1 MGEREGLRW
10 SSLPGVTEATEG
22 VDDPIQEAHGELSLA
37 RIALAGDDL
46 DHAANHLAGAFVHAP
61 GLPEAHELLAALAA
75 RSPDGGLGLFPLDEH
90 AYLGAVVAHA
100 HLLAGRDPA
109 SALSL
114 LAQATAFDPS
124 KPWAD
129 VSWVRALPPDR
140 VDPDALVRVFVTV
153 MRDLGD
159 PAPPPIRR
167 VNQVYLDLAHRACA
181 AHPRH
186 ALLLGA
192 AAGVGR
198 RLGDLDTAVRWGE
211 RAYALQPSKLTAV
224 WYAYALRAAD
234 RLDRALEVMRE
245 ARQANPLDLDLCA
258 DAASWLS
265 DAGRLDEAI
274 AVIEDAMRIDPTY
287 DCAVHTAHRLR
298 FQRDGDPGHLVAL
311 ADFIRETPEA
321 SHEHTDLSDACR
333 GRTWLGVVAPPNA
346 SCINVLSNFPPGQRD
361 LDGEIG
367 ISGLEPPSA
376 LAIFKREMPRVQVA
390 IAGEPPADMVRPLRP
405 GRALWRYDGMTADP
419 AVPPPS
425 AHAAGVLAEIATPSW
440 PDPVAAYDHALPLGE
455 LSAEDLV
462 RLLVH
467 PPARPPQWTDLPDGW
482 WERSAQVFA
491 CLGILHCREVASG
504 TPGDTSAQRK
514 LLTEIAFGVEDW
526 TTEAALFALAVA
538 AWLDPGCREEVR
550 EVVGRRFVTAVEAS
564 RQRPVT
570 NLPSF
575 AWLAVITPDMVPAV
589 TSLARDII
597 ADHEA
602 DDDSPGDSADD
613 SDGGDP
619 APPAIAANPAP
630 AQRKRS
636 LLGRVRGL
644 FG

>member
-1 MGEREGLRW
+1 M
-10 SSLPGVTEATEG
+10 TEATEG

-46 DHAANHLAGAFVHAP
+46 DHAANHLAGALVHAP

-129 VSWVRALPPDR
+129 VSWVRALPPEQ

-167 VNQVYLDLAHRACA
+167 ANQVYLDLAHRACA
-181 AHPRH
+181 AHPDH

-198 RLGDLDTAVRWGE
+198 RLGDPDTAARWGE

-224 WYAYALRAAD
+224 WYAYALRAAG
-234 RLDRALEVMRE
+234 RLDRALAVMRQ

-258 DAASWLS
+258 DVASWLS

-274 AVIEDAMRIDPTY
+274 EVIEDAMRIDPTY

-298 FQRDGDPGHLVAL
+298 FQRDGDPAHLVAL
-311 ADFIRETPEA
+311 ADFIREAPEA

-333 GRTWLGVVAPPNA
+333 GRTWLSVVAHPSA
-346 SCINVLSNFPPGQRD
+346 SCINVLSNFPPGERD
-361 LDGEIG
+361 VEGKIG

-376 LAIFKREMPRVQVA
+376 LAIFRREMPSVRVS
-390 IAGEPPADMVRPLRP
+390 IAGEPPADMVRPVRE
-405 GRALWRYDGMTADP
+405 GRVLWRYEGMAAHP

-425 AHAAGVLAEIATPSW
+425 ARASALLAEIAAPSW

-455 LSAEDLV
+455 LPAEDLI
-462 RLLVH
+462 RSLVH
-467 PPARPPQWTDLPDGW
+467 PPARPPQWNELPDGW

-491 CLGILHCREVASG
+491 CLGILHCRELASG
-504 TPGDTSAQRK
+504 LPGDTAAQRR
-514 LLTEIAFGVEDW
+514 LLIEIAYGVEDW

-538 AWLDPGCREEVR
+538 AWLDPACRVEVR
-550 EVVGRRFVTAVEAS
+550 DLVGRRFLTAVEAS

-570 NLPSF
+570 NLSSF
-575 AWLAVITPDMVPAV
+575 AWLALITPEMVPEVAA
-589 TSLARDII
+589 LARDVI
-597 ADHEA
+597 ADDEA
-602 DDDSPGDSADD
+602 DEEEPAD
-613 SDGGDP
+613 P
-619 APPAIAANPAP
+619 PPAEAAPEANPVP
-630 AQRKRS
+630 RQGKRT
-636 LLGRVRGL
+636 LLGRVRNL